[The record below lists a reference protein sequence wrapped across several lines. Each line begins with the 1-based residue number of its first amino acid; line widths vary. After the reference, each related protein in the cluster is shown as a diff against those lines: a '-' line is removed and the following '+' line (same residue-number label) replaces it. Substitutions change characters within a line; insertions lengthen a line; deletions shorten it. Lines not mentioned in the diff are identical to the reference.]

1 MPCAVILTALPVEY
15 RSVRAFLTN
24 LQEEVH
30 AQGTVYERGRFLVG
44 ERRWNVGIVE
54 IGAGN
59 AGAALEAERAIAYF
73 NPDVILFVGVAGGIK
88 DVVLGD
94 VVASTKVYGYESGKA
109 GELFLP
115 RPGVG
120 LTDYGLEQR
129 AKAEARKDNWLKRIR
144 SIEPSP
150 RVFVAPIAAGEKV
163 VSSMQSEV
171 FRFIRSNYGDAVALE
186 MEGFGF
192 LEAVRANR
200 RVSAMVIRGISDLI
214 DGKAD
219 ADGKGSQEV
228 AAHHASA
235 FAFEMLAKLEMGGV
249 SNAVVEKVDMVDF
262 PGEFEHLREKFVSL
276 ERLLLD
282 KRWQAANLATRS
294 LMLLAVGREKDQYLG
309 EDDLENFPAVVLER
323 IDQLWVGVSDGRFG
337 FGVQKVVM
345 ESCGEDVRAFAE
357 RVGWLREDVWVED
370 STLVADLVMAPIGH
384 FPWRVLPHVELN
396 NAALNAFVSV
406 QRSVTKSV
414 AGKGWPLQVLVDFMD
429 LVGRPIGQGVDK
441 EEFKRGLAYELSH
454 DEAWWEGGR
463 FEELLV
469 RKLFALLRNKNFAL
483 SYSSSAKTVTG
494 VEPVSIS
501 IQSTVV
507 SMTPKKIFFAY
518 SREDEHLRN
527 KLAEHLSMLRQQGVI
542 SEWHDRCINP
552 GDEWRSEIDEN
563 LKSADIILLLVSSS
577 FLASKY
583 CCEVE
588 MRTAIERHESGE
600 SIVIPVILRAVE
612 WAETPIGIDGKK
624 NLGELNALPKNGE
637 PIISSNW
644 NDQDEAFRSVAKGI
658 GEIVKKNQKFTSPE
672 PKAPISTPIVLPIVK
687 TKNYKS

>member
-1 MPCAVILTALPVEY
+1 
-15 RSVRAFLTN
+15 
-24 LQEEVH
+24 
-30 AQGTVYERGRFLVG
+30 VG

-73 NPDVILFVGVAGGIK
+73 SPDVILFVGVAGGIK
-88 DVVLGD
+88 DVALGD

-109 GELFLP
+109 GEMFSP

-129 AKAEARKDNWLKRIR
+129 ARAEARKDDWLKRIR

-163 VSSMQSEV
+163 VSSTQSEV

-249 SNAVVEKVDMVDF
+249 SDAVVEKVDVLNF
-262 PGEFEHLREKFVSL
+262 PGEFGHLREKFVSL

-357 RVGWLREDVWVED
+357 RVGWLRDDVWVED

-483 SYSSSAKTVTG
+483 SYSSSAQTVTD

-501 IQSTVV
+501 TQSTIDR
-507 SMTPKKIFFAY
+507 SMNPKKIFFVY
-518 SREDEHLRN
+518 SPEDEILRE
-527 KLAEHLSMLRQQGVI
+527 KL
-542 SEWHDRCINP
+542 
-552 GDEWRSEIDEN
+552 EIN
-563 LKSADIILLLVSSS
+563 LKSMVREGKIVNWHDQLISAGQIMKEEIDKNFDSADIVLLLISASSMNS
-577 FLASKY
+577 DDCYEL
-583 CCEVE
+583 
-588 MRTAIERHESGE
+588 MRKAVERHEKGKT
-600 SIVIPVILRAVE
+600 VAIPIILSSVD
-612 WAETPIGIDGKK
+612 WKNTPIKGQKILT
-624 NLGELNALPKNGE
+624 LGSLKALPKEGKAITQWGSEDDAFIDIVGGIRTVVENPTQN
-637 PIISSNW
+637 PI
-644 NDQDEAFRSVAKGI
+644 
-658 GEIVKKNQKFTSPE
+658 
-672 PKAPISTPIVLPIVK
+672 
-687 TKNYKS
+687 

>member
-501 IQSTVV
+501 IQCT
-507 SMTPKKIFFAY
+507 I
-518 SREDEHLRN
+518 
-527 KLAEHLSMLRQQGVI
+527 
-542 SEWHDRCINP
+542 DR
-552 GDEWRSEIDEN
+552 
-563 LKSADIILLLVSSS
+563 
-577 FLASKY
+577 
-583 CCEVE
+583 
-588 MRTAIERHESGE
+588 
-600 SIVIPVILRAVE
+600 
-612 WAETPIGIDGKK
+612 
-624 NLGELNALPKNGE
+624 
-637 PIISSNW
+637 
-644 NDQDEAFRSVAKGI
+644 
-658 GEIVKKNQKFTSPE
+658 
-672 PKAPISTPIVLPIVK
+672 
-687 TKNYKS
+687 

>member
-30 AQGTVYERGRFLVG
+30 AQGTVYERGRFLMREG
-44 ERRWNVGIVE
+44 QWDVGIVE

-88 DVVLGD
+88 DVALGD
-94 VVASTKVYGYESGKA
+94 VVASTKVYCYESGKA
-109 GELFLP
+109 GEIFLP

-129 AKAEARKDNWLKRIR
+129 ARAEARKDDWLKRIR
-144 SIEPSP
+144 LIEPGP
-150 RVFVAPIAAGEKV
+150 RIFVAPIAAGEKV
-163 VSSMQSEV
+163 VSSTQSEV

-219 ADGKGSQEV
+219 ADGKGSQEI

-235 FAFEMLAKLEMGGV
+235 FAFEMLAKLEMGATPERIDV
-249 SNAVVEKVDMVDF
+249 VDF
-262 PGEFEHLREKFVSL
+262 SGELEHLREKFVSL

-294 LMLLAVGREKDQYLG
+294 LMLLAVRREKDQYLG
-309 EDDLENFPAVVLER
+309 EDDLENFPAAVLER

-345 ESCGEDVRAFAE
+345 ESCGEDVRVFAE
-357 RVGWLREDVWVED
+357 RVGWLSKDVWVED
-370 STLVADLVMAPIGH
+370 STLVADLLTAPIGH

-414 AGKGWPLQVLVDFMD
+414 AAKGWQLQMLVDFMD
-429 LVGRPIGQGVDK
+429 LVGRPIGQGIDK
-441 EEFKRGLAYELSH
+441 EEFKRSLAYELSYN
-454 DEAWWEGGR
+454 EAWWEGSR
-463 FEELLV
+463 FEDLLV
-469 RKLFALLRNKNFAL
+469 RKLFALLRNKNFTL
-483 SYSSSAKTVTG
+483 SYSSSAQTVTS
-494 VEPVSIS
+494 VESVSIS
-501 IQSTVV
+501 NQST
-507 SMTPKKIFFAY
+507 I
-518 SREDEHLRN
+518 
-527 KLAEHLSMLRQQGVI
+527 
-542 SEWHDRCINP
+542 DR
-552 GDEWRSEIDEN
+552 
-563 LKSADIILLLVSSS
+563 
-577 FLASKY
+577 
-583 CCEVE
+583 
-588 MRTAIERHESGE
+588 
-600 SIVIPVILRAVE
+600 
-612 WAETPIGIDGKK
+612 
-624 NLGELNALPKNGE
+624 
-637 PIISSNW
+637 
-644 NDQDEAFRSVAKGI
+644 
-658 GEIVKKNQKFTSPE
+658 
-672 PKAPISTPIVLPIVK
+672 
-687 TKNYKS
+687 